1 MKVRTNYVSNSSS
14 SSFCIVGVVVD
25 EMSFNGNDDV
35 REKMKD
41 FLNKSGCNEKAYK
54 GKPFD
59 ELVKLFYEYC
69 SSDEQ
74 AEDLL
79 GKLKIEYGISE
90 YYEQILLG
98 YDIEDM
104 RDDEFLGQF
113 KDKVFVDLKKLG
125 FTGNREDVKILKDGG
140 FEG

>member
-35 REKMKD
+35 REKMED
-41 FLNKSGCNEKAYK
+41 FLKKSGCNERAYQ
-54 GKPFD
+54 GKLFD

-69 SSDEQ
+69 SADEQ
-74 AEDLL
+74 AKDLL
-79 GKLKIEYGISE
+79 GKLEIKYGISE

-98 YDIEDM
+98 YDIDDM

-125 FTGNREDVKILKDGG
+125 FTGSREDVKILKDGG